1 VYFLG
6 KMGGSIPQIVKG
18 TPGLG
23 RVGKQDLVHMIDTEL
38 RGYEREFKALNI
50 HLFDEVLELIS
61 YVERVLSKP
70 GGHLL
75 LAGRAGV
82 GRRTA
87 CQLASHMLNKTFF
100 SPSMSRDYSMKEFKR
115 DLKLILQKTG
125 VEAEKVCL
133 YIEDHQLISSEILEY
148 VNSLISAGE
157 SPGLYSPEELEPIL
171 STLHDELRNQYEVK
185 TTFELFVRRVQ
196 KNLSIV
202 VSLDN
207 SHPQF
212 LQHCASNPA
221 LYNKCSIIWHEGW
234 SREAMRQVAQKEMK
248 DELA

>member
-1 VYFLG
+1 
-6 KMGGSIPQIVKG
+6 
-18 TPGLG
+18 
-23 RVGKQDLVHMIDTEL
+23 
-38 RGYEREFKALNI
+38 
-50 HLFDEVLELIS
+50 
-61 YVERVLSKP
+61 
-70 GGHLL
+70 
-75 LAGRAGV
+75 
-82 GRRTA
+82 
-87 CQLASHMLNKTFF
+87 
-100 SPSMSRDYSMKEFKR
+100 
-115 DLKLILQKTG
+115 
-125 VEAEKVCL
+125 
-133 YIEDHQLISSEILEY
+133 
-148 VNSLISAGE
+148 
-157 SPGLYSPEELEPIL
+157 LYSPEELEPIL

-248 DELA
+248 DELAQVQNKAEELIQTALQLHDSSEQFGSSPLRFVNLVMNFKAIFTKMFAKSGGQTKHLKAGLKKLKDAATMVDDLQKKAGEARSCLPKNKRKPKWPSLKLLRAWRKRRAQTRS